1 MNALTEAAAVS
12 EEEYNRT
19 VRRVS
24 VISMIG
30 NLCLA
35 AFKFFAGIAGKSS
48 AMISDAVHSSSDIV
62 GSFIVLVGAKLSGK
76 EADKGH
82 PYGHERFESIASIL
96 LAFILFLAGFN
107 LIRDGLKKI
116 ISGSYTGA
124 PSPGLI
130 ALAAAII
137 SIVVKEAMYWFTILQ
152 SRRINSDSL
161 KAEAWHHRS
170 DALSSIGSLI
180 GIAGA
185 RMGFPV
191 LDPLAGIL
199 ISLFILK
206 AALDIFLQ
214 TIDKLTDH
222 ACSPELE
229 ERIRTCVESCSDVKK
244 IDLLRTREFG
254 RRVYVDLEISMD
266 GSIPLSQAHETAEQ
280 VHDLLEKSFPQLKH
294 VMVHVNPYRQN
305 SKGQSDQ

>member
-1 MNALTEAAAVS
+1 MNCVTVNPAATPVP
-12 EEEYNRT
+12 EEDYNRT

-30 NLCLA
+30 NLGLA

-62 GSFIVLVGAKLSGK
+62 GSLIVLLGAKLSGK
-76 EADKGH
+76 KADKSH

-96 LAFILFLAGFN
+96 LAFILFLAGFD
-107 LIRDGLKKI
+107 LIRGGAEKI
-116 ISGSYTGA
+116 ISGSYTDA
-124 PSPGLI
+124 ASPGLI
-130 ALAAAII
+130 ALTAAVTSII
-137 SIVVKEAMYWFTILQ
+137 VKEAMYWFTLLKA
-152 SRRINSDSL
+152 RRISSDSL

-170 DALSSIGSLI
+170 DALSSVGSLI

-206 AALDIFLQ
+206 AAFDIFLE

-222 ACSPELE
+222 ACSAELE
-229 ERIRTCVESCSDVKK
+229 ESIRTCVSSCGEVKN

-254 RRVYVDLEISMD
+254 RKVYVDLEISMD
-266 GSIPLSQAHETAEQ
+266 GNIPLSRAHETAEQ
-280 VHDLLEKSFPQLKH
+280 VHDLLEKTFPQLKH
-294 VMVHVNPYRQN
+294 VMVHVNPLC
-305 SKGQSDQ
+305 

>member
-1 MNALTEAAAVS
+1 MNYTAVNPSAAPAS
-12 EEEYNRT
+12 EEDYNRT
-19 VRRVS
+19 IRCVS
-24 VISMIG
+24 IISMIG
-30 NLCLA
+30 NLGLA

-62 GSFIVLVGAKLSGK
+62 GSFIVLLGAKFSGK

-96 LAFILFLAGFN
+96 LAFILFLAGFD
-107 LIRDGLKKI
+107 LIRDGMKKI
-116 ISGSYTGA
+116 ISGSYAGA
-124 PSPGLI
+124 AAPGLI
-130 ALAAAII
+130 ALTAAVTSII
-137 SIVVKEAMYWFTILQ
+137 VKEAMYWFTLLKARQI
-152 SRRINSDSL
+152 SSDSL

-185 RMGFPV
+185 RMGFPI

-206 AALDIFLQ
+206 AAFDIFLE

-229 ERIRTCVESCSDVKK
+229 ASIRSCVESRSDIRKV
-244 IDLLRTREFG
+244 DLLRTREFG

-266 GSIPLSQAHETAEQ
+266 GTVSLSQAHETAEA
-280 VHDLLEKSFPQLKH
+280 VHDLLEKAFPQLKH
-294 VMVHVNPYRQN
+294 VMVHVNP
-305 SKGQSDQ
+305 DC